1 MKPLDPRLLRHV
13 HAARWYVALTVGL
26 GVAAAALIVAQALL
40 IAALLTPVVR
50 GDGVSA
56 HDLVW
61 PFAGLAAVIAGRA
74 AVAWAQERYAL
85 RAAARTIAELR
96 RAVVQAWALH
106 GPRASWPTASVPG
119 SASEAG
125 SVSAAA
131 VSAAADGPSAVAA
144 DGGVSSAGT
153 TTAPGRAA
161 PSAGGSGASPE
172 AEVAT
177 LATRGLDALEP
188 YLVRYVPQLVLTAL
202 VTPALVCVVLGLDWV
217 SALIAIVTLPLVPM
231 FMVLVGRLTAGMSQR
246 RLATVERLGAQV
258 LDLVAGLPTLRAFG
272 RSFGPG
278 ERVRALGD
286 ASRRATMGTLRI
298 AFLSSMVLE
307 LLTTLSVA
315 IIAVGVGLRLVEG
328 AMELQPALAVLVL
341 APEIYLPM
349 RRVGAEFHA
358 SVDGVAAVD
367 RAFALVSDGAAGAGG
382 SAGSGDSAGSRDSA
396 GSGRPAGSKDAVRP
410 AGGDVAVPVP
420 RTLVL
425 DAVSVRA
432 GGRGVIAPAGLSARI
447 PLGSGAPGEGR
458 VVALRGPS
466 GSGKSTA
473 VLTVLGL
480 LEPDAGRVG
489 LLPDGAPD
497 DAPLRGLDDAES
509 GGLDAWWSGLTWVPQ
524 RPALPPGRLRDVVLD
539 GAAAT
544 DQDRTLAEAARLTG
558 LDAVVGSLPDGWDTR
573 IGLGGVGLSV
583 GQRQRV
589 ALTSA
594 LLDDAAA
601 RPLVILDEPTAHLDA
616 RGEQAVLDTVRA
628 WRDAGRTVLV
638 VAHRASLLALAD
650 QVIDVRSAA
659 DPADPAD
666 RAAGPEADPHGA
678 GTAGPKPE
686 PESESESEPESEPEP
701 GSART
706 SGLANGQE
714 AR

>member
-1 MKPLDPRLLRHV
+1 MKPLDPRLLRQV

-26 GVAAAALIVAQALL
+26 GIAAAGLIVAQALL
-40 IAALLTPVVR
+40 IAAILTPVVR
-50 GDGVSA
+50 GDGVSGPE
-56 HDLVW
+56 LVRS
-61 PFAGLAAVIAGRA
+61 FAWLAFVVAGRA

-96 RAVVQAWALH
+96 RAVVEAWALR
-106 GPRASWPTASVPG
+106 GPRASWPTADGGGGV
-119 SASEAG
+119 AG
-125 SVSAAA
+125 
-131 VSAAADGPSAVAA
+131 GPPA
-144 DGGVSSAGT
+144 DGGA
-153 TTAPGRAA
+153 TANSPAA
-161 PSAGGSGASPE
+161 TSGSGSGASPE

-202 VTPALVCVVLGLDWV
+202 LTPALVCVVFGLDWV
-217 SALIAIVTLPLVPM
+217 SAVIAIVTLPLVPV
-231 FMVLVGRLTAGMSQR
+231 FMVLVGRLTAGTSER

-286 ASRRATMGTLRI
+286 ASRKATMGTLRI

-328 AMELQPALAVLVL
+328 AMLLEPALAVLVL
-341 APEIYLPM
+341 APEIYLPL

-367 RAFALVSDGAAGAGG
+367 RAFALLSGSGSGSGSVRSEGG
-382 SAGSGDSAGSRDSA
+382 SPSG
-396 GSGRPAGSKDAVRP
+396 VR
-410 AGGDVAVPVP
+410 GGGVRGV
-420 RTLVL
+420 VL
-425 DAVSVRA
+425 EGVSVRA
-432 GGRGVIAPAGLSARI
+432 AGRGVVAPAGLSARI
-447 PLGSGAPGEGR
+447 PVGNGGL

-466 GSGKSTA
+466 GAGKSTA
-473 VLTVLGL
+473 VLTILGL
-480 LEPDAGRVG
+480 LSPDAGRVG
-489 LLPDGAPD
+489 LVTGDGAFLD
-497 DAPLRGLDDAES
+497 LADATADELAG
-509 GGLDAWWSGLTWVPQ
+509 WWGGLTWVPQ
-524 RPALPPGRLRDVVLD
+524 RPTLPPGRLRDVVLEGASGLGGVAGADD
-539 GAAAT
+539 GDGERA
-544 DQDRTLAEAARLTG
+544 LAGAARLTG
-558 LDAVVGSLPDGWDTR
+558 LDAVVGALPDGWDTR
-573 IGLGGVGLSV
+573 VGLGGVGLSV

-628 WRDAGRTVLV
+628 WRDAGRTVVV

-659 DPADPAD
+659 DPTDATDQADSPGSSGAADLTEPATPT
-666 RAAGPEADPHGA
+666 GGA
-678 GTAGPKPE
+678 
-686 PESESESEPESEPEP
+686 P
-701 GSART
+701 GSADGPA
-706 SGLANGQE
+706 SDLAIDRGT
-714 AR
+714 R

>member
-1 MKPLDPRLLRHV
+1 MKPLDPRLLRQV

-26 GVAAAALIVAQALL
+26 GVASAGLIVAQALL
-40 IAALLTPVVR
+40 IAAILTPVIR
-50 GDGVSA
+50 GDGVA
-56 HDLVW
+56 GPELVRS
-61 PFAGLAAVIAGRA
+61 FAWLAFVVAGRA

-96 RAVVQAWALH
+96 RAVVEAWAQR
-106 GPRASWPTASVPG
+106 GPRANRPT
-119 SASEAG
+119 
-125 SVSAAA
+125 
-131 VSAAADGPSAVAA
+131 A
-144 DGGVSSAGT
+144 DGGADTGGNG
-153 TTAPGRAA
+153 PAA
-161 PSAGGSGASPE
+161 TSGSGSGASPE

-202 VTPALVCVVLGLDWV
+202 VTPALVCVVFGLDWV
-217 SALIAIVTLPLVPM
+217 SAVIAIVTLPLVPV
-231 FMVLVGRLTAGMSQR
+231 FMVLVGRLTAGTSER

-328 AMELQPALAVLVL
+328 AMLLQPALAVLVL
-341 APEIYLPM
+341 APEIYLPL

-367 RAFALVSDGAAGAGG
+367 RAFALIGSGGLGPVRSEGEDVPAPPRSRSLVPRSLRYGLTAAQGRPRPPTSAGG
-382 SAGSGDSAGSRDSA
+382 SPSGVGGGGLGQVGGSGAL
-396 GSGRPAGSKDAVRP
+396 VR
-410 AGGDVAVPVP
+410 
-420 RTLVL
+420 
-425 DAVSVRA
+425 
-432 GGRGVIAPAGLSARI
+432 GGRGAVGGVRGVVLEGVGVRASGRGVVAPSGLSARI
-447 PLGSGAPGEGR
+447 PVGDGGGL

-466 GSGKSTA
+466 GAGKSTA
-473 VLTVLGL
+473 VLTILGL
-480 LEPDAGRVG
+480 LRPDAGRVG
-489 LLPDGAPD
+489 LVTGNGAFLD
-497 DAPLRGLDDAES
+497 LADASADELAG
-509 GGLDAWWSGLTWVPQ
+509 WWGGLTWVPQ
-524 RPALPPGRLRDVVLD
+524 RPALPPGRLRDVVLEGATALD
-539 GAAAT
+539 GVADADGGRA
-544 DQDRTLAEAARLTG
+544 LAGAARLTG
-558 LDAVVGSLPDGWDTR
+558 LDAVVGTLPDGWDTR
-573 IGLGGVGLSV
+573 VGLGGVGLSV

-659 DPADPAD
+659 DPAGP
-666 RAAGPEADPHGA
+666 AGPAKH
-678 GTAGPKPE
+678 TTGP
-686 PESESESEPESEPEP
+686 
-701 GSART
+701 A
-706 SGLANGQE
+706 SGLASRE